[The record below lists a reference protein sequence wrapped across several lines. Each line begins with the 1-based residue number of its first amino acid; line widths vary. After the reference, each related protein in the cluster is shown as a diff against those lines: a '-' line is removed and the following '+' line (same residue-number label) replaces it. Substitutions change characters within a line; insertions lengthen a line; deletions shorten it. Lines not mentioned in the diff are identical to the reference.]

1 MKWYF
6 RLFLFGFI
14 LLLIVEGL
22 SLAFVP
28 NKSNLAQFG
37 IYKKSKYELLE
48 EKNDSVDTIFIGD
61 SLVYSSIVPMHI
73 YHEYGYTSFN
83 CAEPAQTIDDSNAY
97 LDVAIESQHPKI
109 VFIGSDLL
117 YRQMLLSV
125 KRRHYVREIKNFFP
139 ILKYHNNWKQIGQG
153 EPVNVFKGYKINIK
167 VVPLTEKRVLTKSDN
182 IDPVREENAKIMK
195 EMIEKC
201 KKNNIKVVLLDINN
215 CNVWTW
221 ERHNAVAKF
230 AEEND
235 VEYLDLNLEDINIDW
250 QKESKDGGKHVN
262 FVGAKKVSNWLG
274 NYIKELDLV
283 EDHRNDEK
291 YSSWDRAYELYLQKS
306 LE

>member
-1 MKWYF
+1 
-6 RLFLFGFI
+6 
-14 LLLIVEGL
+14 
-22 SLAFVP
+22 
-28 NKSNLAQFG
+28 
-37 IYKKSKYELLE
+37 
-48 EKNDSVDTIFIGD
+48 
-61 SLVYSSIVPMHI
+61 MHI
-73 YHEYGYTSFN
+73 YHEYGFTSFN